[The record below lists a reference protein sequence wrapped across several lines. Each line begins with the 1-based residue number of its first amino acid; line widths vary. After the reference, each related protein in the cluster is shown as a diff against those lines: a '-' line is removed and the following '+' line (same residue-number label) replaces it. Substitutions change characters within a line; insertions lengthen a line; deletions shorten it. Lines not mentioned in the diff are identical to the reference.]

1 MLENRNL
8 NSDSTPLEANPL
20 LNPHLLPLLPQKSQQ
35 VNMNK
40 KKEPNPL
47 EENQECKEDLENNS
61 WIAPGYDPMHL
72 CSELIDEL
80 NGKVGQIDQASL
92 YIDTPGALAWQ
103 GVSRNENYIT
113 AQNDLP
119 TDDAIH
125 AIREQL
131 ALLPHLDQKSLYI
144 LALGPG
150 EAQTE
155 VALVKKILRHTSIE
169 NITIDLLDISQ
180 PMLTTTYKRVKHA
193 LCHEKGVQI
202 TPCYGD
208 FYKLHQYHRFLD
220 AAAQENRLCLI
231 TMFGY
236 TFGNLKNERR
246 FVLGNLNAFP
256 ENTLLLM
263 DTVSAFAPAA
273 NEEEVMKKD
282 PWLSGE
288 SGWQEATEQFIVG
301 PIRRYRKGVKPQ
313 DIITCHAKLDYSHCS
328 ISNSYCVELWATMP
342 NQFRC
347 SILYFKRYDP
357 NSLLSSMESDGWL
370 SIDSWPFGNNNQ
382 LLTLLRRI

>member
-1 MLENRNL
+1 MLESQNYSIYPEI
-8 NSDSTPLEANPL
+8 NSL
-20 LNPHLLPLLPQKSQQ
+20 LNPHFPLQKSPQ
-35 VNMNK
+35 VSMVK
-40 KKEPNPL
+40 KKDTT
-47 EENQECKEDLENNS
+47 EEHFKEIQECKEDLENNS

-72 CSELIDEL
+72 CSELIDEI
-80 NGKVGQIDQASL
+80 NGRMGQIDQASL
-92 YIDTPGALAWQ
+92 YIDAPGALDWQ
-103 GVSRNENYIT
+103 GVSKNENYIT
-113 AQNDLP
+113 AQHDLP
-119 TDDAIH
+119 TDDAIQ
-125 AIREQL
+125 AIQEQL
-131 ALLPHLDQKSLYI
+131 ALLPHFDQKSLYI
-144 LALGPG
+144 ISLGPG

-180 PMLTTTYKRVKHA
+180 PMLTTTYKQVKRA
-193 LCHEKGVQI
+193 LSHEKGVHI

-220 AAAQENRLCLI
+220 AASQENRLCLI

-256 ENTLLLM
+256 KNTLLLM

-273 NEEEVMKKD
+273 NSEEVMKKD

-288 SGWQEATEQFIVG
+288 SGWQEATERFIVG
-301 PIRRYRKGVKPQ
+301 PIRRHRKSLKPQ
-313 DIITCHAKLDYSHCS
+313 DIIKCHAELDYSHCS
-328 ISNSYCVELWATMP
+328 ISNSYCVELWATIP
-342 NQFRC
+342 DQFRC

-357 NSLLSSMESDGWL
+357 NSLLSSMEVDGWL
-370 SIDSWPFGNNNQ
+370 SIDSWRFGNNNQ
-382 LLTLLRRI
+382 LLTLLRRSQ